1 MTKQT
6 TSAGPKQNLHR
17 QAWES
22 NHIYLL
28 FTYESDWLCRKSLA
42 RKRLIMYRHFP
53 TMKRV
58 VRPLILFIVLC
69 IQVVPLSH
77 DPPFCLFPDLI
88 FVEALNFHKNEIWFS
103 CGNLEF
109 LGIPESK
116 SNVKPKPWDFQS
128 GVTVECQWSPGCPCW
143 MSFFGFPDFR
153 ILDGSSLVD
162 EIYIDCL
169 VDEN

>member
-109 LGIPESK
+109 LGIQNRK
-116 SNVKPKPWDFQS
+116 ATSNLNLEISSLVWQWSASGVQDVHVGCPFLDFQIS
-128 GVTVECQWSPGCPCW
+128 GFW
-143 MSFFGFPDFR
+143 MV
-153 ILDGSSLVD
+153 VD